1 MATSAGTR
9 DLPAVAGGPAAGQA
23 GRITGVALMT
33 GSAASSQL
41 GAATAALAFP
51 VLGPAGVVAIR
62 QWVAAAVLLTTVRPK
77 FSSFTR
83 RQWRPVLALALIFA
97 TMNLSL
103 YLAIDR
109 IGLGLAVTLEFL
121 GPLSV
126 ALLASRRVIDL
137 GCALVAGAAAVM
149 LGRPQP
155 STDYAGIGLAV
166 LAATCWAG
174 YILVNRVVGAR
185 LPGSQGPAAAASL
198 SALLYVPVGIW
209 VLAGQ
214 PVTATA
220 VGRAATAGLLCSAI
234 PMVADLLALR
244 RVPARFYGAFMSV
257 NPVFAALTGLVV
269 LGQSLAWLDWLAIA
283 AIVTANAVG
292 LSTGAR
298 AQPSGSVAE
307 GGRAPAVDGHDRT
320 GHERRV
326 VRGQERRHAGHFLR
340 LGLAADGLQG
350 GVRLPA
356 GLGGGTLGG
365 RKRRPV
371 AAHVGV
377 DVPGADGVDAKTV
390 GAVVDGQLPGEVDDA
405 ALGGTVRRG
414 QRRADDAIG
423 GGNVDHGASRLPQE
437 VRDGRPGTQ
446 EGPAQVDGDRP
457 VPGVDV
463 ELMEAT

>member
-1 MATSAGTR
+1 MAISTGTR
-9 DLPAVAGGPAAGQA
+9 NLPAVAGGPAAGQA
-23 GRITGVALMT
+23 DRLTGIALMT

-137 GCALVAGAAAVM
+137 GCALVAGAAAVV
-149 LGRPQP
+149 LARPQP
-155 STDYAGIGLAV
+155 STDYAGIGLAL
-166 LAATCWAG
+166 LAAACWAG

-209 VLAGQ
+209 VLAGH
-214 PVTATA
+214 PVTAAA

-244 RVPARFYGAFMSV
+244 RVPARFYGVFMSV
-257 NPVFAALTGLVV
+257 NPVFAALTGLAV

-292 LSTGAR
+292 VSAG
-298 AQPSGSVAE
+298 
-307 GGRAPAVDGHDRT
+307 
-320 GHERRV
+320 RRV
-326 VRGQERRHAGHFLR
+326 
-340 LGLAADGLQG
+340 
-350 GVRLPA
+350 
-356 GLGGGTLGG
+356 
-365 RKRRPV
+365 
-371 AAHVGV
+371 
-377 DVPGADGVDAKTV
+377 
-390 GAVVDGQLPGEVDDA
+390 
-405 ALGGTVRRG
+405 
-414 QRRADDAIG
+414 
-423 GGNVDHGASRLPQE
+423 AS
-437 VRDGRPGTQ
+437 G
-446 EGPAQVDGDRP
+446 
-457 VPGVDV
+457 
-463 ELMEAT
+463 